1 MPGSVGSG
9 SCEGGDLS
17 VLDDPFSESDSNF
30 SSLPSPRLRYL
41 VAPDFVAREISLP
54 RQYLKQYSSAKDI
67 TDLPRK
73 DPQEAKRHQVEC
85 NKIMQHISK
94 KHQEKLSQ
102 MLAQQEKRHANES
115 RIGNRINY
123 WRNEVVPHWD
133 TLEQTSQLLEDWW
146 FGIPYP
152 VRSQVWQMIIGN
164 PLGITRDLF
173 ESCLTQS
180 RYTIRRLESAR
191 RLADV
196 LDRTTQEDGKFN
208 ARLATST
215 GTGRSERLYSL
226 PDSVGE
232 ADVNPLSRL
241 RLPRQVSSAA
251 SEMEASINT
260 QNVLTTPPNPL
271 TPSPSPTILGDLSS
285 NEEASLQ
292 VIRLDV
298 SRTFPMLGVFQSDG
312 LHNRDLHDLLAAF
325 VAYQPTLGYLQGMSF
340 IAGILLLVM
349 DDIYPAFIAFAT
361 LMNRPSFYA
370 FYSLDE
376 SEFFVDLFLVNAISR
391 IAYTSITSILK
402 FATYFG
408 AFDALLE
415 DRMPRL
421 FAHLKSCR
429 LDCKLYLFDWLFT
442 IFSRSLPL
450 DVDLRIWD
458 LFLRDGEAALLLSA
472 LGILRMYEEYLLLWD
487 FDRLA
492 SFLTGPMPESMSP
505 DDLTSCMRSL
515 DLSIADIKGALKKAR
530 NFVTNNNVTDST
542 STRSDPASKTPSEAL
557 QEQSEGQWSRR
568 SLFGIR
574 SRLMKLH
581 DNGNTNTH
589 DMAPATTTSKFSAFR
604 RKTFVPAAAPAFSAW
619 SREVCLDYPK
629 REM

>member
-1 MPGSVGSG
+1 MLSG
-9 SCEGGDLS
+9 KHPCQMKRQNCEKS
-17 VLDDPFSESDSNF
+17 SKTSKKTNEIRISEPLCSKVCRPKPPDEPNGVFQSTTF
-30 SSLPSPRLRYL
+30 LHAYERPS
-41 VAPDFVAREISLP
+41 
-54 RQYLKQYSSAKDI
+54 
-67 TDLPRK
+67 DLPRK

-94 KHQEKLSQ
+94 KHQEKISQ

-123 WRNEVVPHWD
+123 WRNEVVPRWD

-226 PDSVGE
+226 PGSVGE

-251 SEMEASINT
+251 SETEASINS
-260 QNVLTTPPNPL
+260 QRVLTTPPNPL

-376 SEFFVDLFLVNAISR
+376 SEF
-391 IAYTSITSILK
+391 
-402 FATYFG
+402 ATYFG

-472 LGILRMYEEYLLLWD
+472 LGILRMYEEYLILWD

-515 DLSIADIKGALKKAR
+515 DLSIADIKSALKKAR
-530 NFVTNNNVTDST
+530 NFVTNNNVTGST
-542 STRSDPASKTPSEAL
+542 SPRSDPVSKTPSEAL
-557 QEQSEGQWSRR
+557 QEQSENQWSRR
-568 SLFGIR
+568 GLFGIR
-574 SRLMKLH
+574 SRLMKLQ
-581 DNGNTNTH
+581 DKGNTNTH
-589 DMAPATTTSKFSAFR
+589 DITPATTTSKFSAFR
-604 RKTFVPAAAPAFSAW
+604 RKTFVSVATPAFSAW